1 MHFLYYGRVSNI
13 VAAVIIDEIATSVG
27 GSGLNHQ
34 VNSELTQALI
44 GLGGPASYGSYAVTK
59 RIGKIDETLDLK
71 GKTLLDVGCGNG
83 CYTAELARRAACVCG
98 IDIQMSHLKAFRDTI
113 SRVQGVAENLPFSS
127 EKFDVVTMIEVLEH
141 TNSDRQVLKECFRV
155 LKPGGLLVL
164 FVPNRLYPF
173 ESHPCH
179 IGDFSIGRNIPLIP
193 WFPESLRRRL
203 CHARIYSTRKL
214 LSLAKSAGFEA
225 HQRRYI
231 FPPLDSF
238 RLPFKKFYRRAA
250 TKLEKTPIAK
260 FGVSIYAVL
269 RKPTPPETPKQIVP
283 SGVKPESAS
292 FEVLG
297 VRVHAVQ
304 TEDIVARMEKWIH
317 DRGHCAT
324 VAATSMHGIVEAQHD
339 PSFKEILNSTNAVV
353 PDGMPLVWLGRRSC
367 YHLPRRVYGP
377 DLMLDFCE
385 KTAGSGYRHFFYGGE
400 PGVPLLLAQSLKRRF
415 PAIKVSGAFSPPFR
429 ALDPEED
436 EEIVTMISRAAPDV
450 LWVGLGTPK
459 QERWMHEHRGKLGVP
474 VLVSVGA
481 AFDILSGRRK
491 QAPRWIRECGLECLF
506 RLLQEPRRLWRRY
519 LVYGAQF
526 IAYLA
531 LDSLRL
537 KNFEA
542 GGSRFAK
549 RAPGHR
555 AHV

>member
-1 MHFLYYGRVSNI
+1 
-13 VAAVIIDEIATSVG
+13 
-27 GSGLNHQ
+27 LNHQ
-34 VNSELTQALI
+34 VREPTQAPI

-98 IDIQMSHLKAFRDTI
+98 IDIQMSHLKAFRDPI

-164 FVPNRLYPF
+164 FVPNKLYPF

-179 IGDFSIGRNIPLIP
+179 IGNFSISRNIPLIS

-203 CHARIYSTRKL
+203 CHARTYTTRKL

-238 RLPFKKFYRRAA
+238 PLPFKEFYRRAA

-260 FGVSIYAVL
+260 LGVSIYAVL

-283 SGVKPESAS
+283 PGVKPESAS

-297 VRVHAVQ
+297 VRVRAVQ

-317 DRGHCAT
+317 DRGYCGT
-324 VAATSMHGIVEAQHD
+324 VAPTGMHGIVEAQHD
-339 PSFKEILNSTNAVV
+339 PSFKEILNSTDAVV

-377 DLMLDFCE
+377 DLLLGFCE
-385 KTAGSGYRHFFYGGE
+385 ESARRGYRHFFYGGK
-400 PGVPLLLAQSLKRRF
+400 PGVAEDLAESLKSRF
-415 PAIKVSGAFSPPFR
+415 PGLTVVGACSPPFR
-429 ALDPEED
+429 NLSVHEERQL
-436 EEIVTMISRAAPDV
+436 EEQIARAAPDV
-450 LWVGLGTPK
+450 VWVGLGTPK
-459 QERWMHEHRGKLGVP
+459 QERWMHEHKSRLRVP
-474 VLVSVGA
+474 VMVGVGA
-481 AFDILSGRRK
+481 AFDMLSGKQK
-491 QAPRWIRECGLECLF
+491 QAPRWMRENGFEWCF

-519 LVYGAQF
+519 LVYGTHF

-531 LDSLRL
+531 LESLGR
-537 KNFEA
+537 KNFDAEDMP
-542 GGSRFAK
+542 GRN
-549 RAPGHR
+549 RASG
-555 AHV
+555 